1 VESGAARSD
10 CRADEILTE
19 CGHPCPLHSLF
30 TFAFGLFYI
39 SADKD
44 VRAPQF
50 MKFSASLP
58 KEVLKMSLDSILSHK
73 FRSGLTILG
82 IVIGIIT
89 AIVVA
94 SILTGMRQSIVS
106 IVEDYGT
113 NNIYAFH
120 LTTGLSNGNRDERNR
135 KPLTEADA
143 DALLTQS
150 SAIEDVAMV
159 APNIGSWGAGFD
171 DNLVYEGKNYRWALT
186 DGVTANYAQIVNLV
200 LKQGRWLSEADNQQ
214 RRNVLV
220 VGVNTVEA
228 LFPGKEDEAVGKVV
242 RMNGTTWEIVGVI
255 EKRKAGFFGE
265 NEEDRKI
272 FLPFRTARK
281 AAPLRDA
288 ILHII
293 QAKQGQLNDA
303 VAEVEGILRQ
313 RREVKYGDPNNFDVK
328 TADNFIAQFD
338 GIIGGVG
345 AAAIAISMLGLLV
358 GGIGVMNIMLVSVTE
373 RTKEIGIRKAI
384 GATKSAI
391 VLQFLLEAMT
401 LTFFGGVIGIVLAVG
416 ISNLIMLLIPS
427 IPATVE
433 FWMIGLSLSVSVGIG
448 LIFGVLPA
456 RKAAKLDPIE
466 CLRYE

>member
-1 VESGAARSD
+1 
-10 CRADEILTE
+10 
-19 CGHPCPLHSLF
+19 
-30 TFAFGLFYI
+30 
-39 SADKD
+39 
-44 VRAPQF
+44 
-50 MKFSASLP
+50 MKLSTSLP
-58 KEVLKMSLDSILSHK
+58 AEVLKMSLDSILAHK
-73 FRSGLTILG
+73 FRSALTILG

-120 LTTGLSNGNRDERNR
+120 LTTGFSHSGNRDERNR
-135 KPLTEADA
+135 KPLTEDDA
-143 DALLTQS
+143 DAILAQS
-150 SAIEDVAMV
+150 TAIEDITLV

-171 DNLVYEGKNYRWALT
+171 DNMVYEGKNYRWALC
-186 DGVTANYAQIVNLV
+186 DGVTPNYMQITNLV
-200 LKQGRWLSEADNQQ
+200 LKQGRWLTETDNLQ

-220 VGVNTVEA
+220 IGVNAVEA
-228 LFPGKEDEAVGKVV
+228 LFPGKEDEAVGKVI

-272 FLPFRTARK
+272 FMPFRTARK

-293 QAKQGQLNDA
+293 QAKPGQLNDA

-384 GATKSAI
+384 GATKKTI

-401 LTFFGGVIGIVLAVG
+401 LTFFGGIIGVVIAVG

-433 FWMIGLSLSVSVGIG
+433 LWMIALSLGVSVGVG

-456 RKAAKLDPIE
+456 RKASKLDPIE